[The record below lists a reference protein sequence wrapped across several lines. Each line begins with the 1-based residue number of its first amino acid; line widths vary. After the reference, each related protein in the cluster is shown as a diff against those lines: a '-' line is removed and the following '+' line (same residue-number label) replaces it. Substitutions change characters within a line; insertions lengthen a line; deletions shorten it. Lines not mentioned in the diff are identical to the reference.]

1 KLREHQSAVH
11 WALGE
16 QGAMISADALVVGSA
31 ERPVGPLSLR
41 VPAGALVLARGPL
54 ADRRLVAAT
63 LGGRL
68 DPVSGRAQLGGH
80 PLPSEASRVSR
91 LVAMAE
97 VGGFERTD
105 NRVTLGELLA
115 ERLRSVVAGSSFNEQ
130 SQPQQLPQF
139 ERGIAL
145 SLVALA
151 ERTPVVML
159 DQIDPFASAD
169 DERAFVTAVCALA

>member
-1 KLREHQSAVH
+1 
-11 WALGE
+11 
-16 QGAMISADALVVGSA
+16 
-31 ERPVGPLSLR
+31 
-41 VPAGALVLARGPL
+41 
-54 ADRRLVAAT
+54 
-63 LGGRL
+63 
-68 DPVSGRAQLGGH
+68 
-80 PLPSEASRVSR
+80 
-91 LVAMAE
+91 MAE

-115 ERLRSVVAGSSFNEQ
+115 ERLQLTLPWYRSWIVRRRTLRLIERLRLVVAGSSFNEQ

-169 DERAFVTAVCALA
+169 DERAFVTAVCALAEPGTTIVIGTPEALRSDAAACAGGRTVVDLDLDSLSLSTDREVLR